1 MARSYET
8 VLIFDSTLDE
18 SVFEQKLDRLK
29 GALVDDGDESMTVTQ
44 WGTRKLAYP
53 IGKKEQG
60 TYVILRYDTEPDR
73 LVEFERLAKLDE
85 QVMRQLTIVDP
96 IESTIVPAATSTD
109 EPAAMSTDEPA
120 AMSTDEPAAMSTDEP
135 TATSTD
141 EPAEAGVEVQE

>member
-1 MARSYET
+1 MSRSYES

-18 SVFEQKLDRLK
+18 SVLEQKLDRLK

-85 QVMRQLTIVDP
+85 QVLRQLTIVDP
-96 IESTIVPAATSTD
+96 IESTI
-109 EPAAMSTDEPA
+109 EPA
-120 AMSTDEPAAMSTDEP
+120 
-135 TATSTD
+135 ATSTD
-141 EPAEAGVEVQE
+141 EPAEAGVEEE

>member
-8 VLIFDSTLDE
+8 VLIFDSTLEE
-18 SVFEQKLDRLK
+18 SVFDQKLGRLT

-85 QVMRQLTIVDP
+85 QVLRQLTIVDP
-96 IESTIVPAATSTD
+96 IESTIVPATTSTDEPVATSTDEPVATSTD
-109 EPAAMSTDEPA
+109 EPAA
-120 AMSTDEPAAMSTDEP
+120 
-135 TATSTD
+135 TSAD
-141 EPAEAGVEVQE
+141 EPAEASLEEQE

>member
-8 VLIFDSTLDE
+8 VLIFDSTLEE
-18 SVFEQKLDRLK
+18 SVFDQKLGRLT

-85 QVMRQLTIVDP
+85 QVLRQLTIVDP
-96 IESTIVPAATSTD
+96 IESTIVPATTSTDEPVATSTDEPVATSTD
-109 EPAAMSTDEPA
+109 EPAATSTDEPA
-120 AMSTDEPAAMSTDEP
+120 A
-135 TATSTD
+135 TSAD
-141 EPAEAGVEVQE
+141 EPAEAGLEEQE